1 MSELLEGDSA
11 PEKKLE
17 FKDFEEALGRLEA
30 IVGRLEA
37 GDLAL
42 EEAVNLFEEGMQIS
56 RFCGDRLDEAE
67 RKVEILV
74 KNARGEATEEPFD
87 AVESESEDE

>member
-11 PEKKLE
+11 PEKKVE
-17 FKDFEEALGRLEA
+17 FKDFEQALGRLEA

-56 RFCGDRLDEAE
+56 RYCGERLDEAE

-74 KNARGEATEEPFD
+74 KNARGEATEEPFEASEAD
-87 AVESESEDE
+87 AADD

>member
-30 IVGRLEA
+30 IVGRLEE

-56 RFCGDRLDEAE
+56 RYCGKRLDEAE

-74 KNARGEATEEPFD
+74 KNARGEVAEEAFE
-87 AVESESEDE
+87 ASEPDGDDE